1 MSAGAPTPGGLK
13 RLSNLLAGQ
22 SKSAVSI
29 TGGTISGVTITGAT
43 LTPTT
48 LALTTADLA
57 AAGTDQATA
66 AAIASQGVN
75 VTGASGTNGV
85 RLPASTAGAL
95 YLVYNSVAT
104 NGLPVYPAGTETING
119 GSASASVS
127 LEGKT
132 MGIFFCAKAGNWA
145 AIFTANS

>member
-29 TGGTISGVTITGAT
+29 TGGTISGVTISGT
-43 LTPTT
+43 LNPTT
-48 LALTTADLA
+48 LTLTTATLA

-66 AAIASQGVN
+66 AAITSQGVN
-75 VTGASGTNGV
+75 VTGANGTVAV
-85 RLPASTAGAL
+85 RLPAATAGAL

-104 NGLPVYPAGTETING
+104 NGLPVFPTGSETING
-119 GSASASVS
+119 GTGAAAVT

-132 MGIFFCAKAGNWA
+132 LGIFFCAAAGNWA
-145 AIFTANS
+145 AIFTANT